1 MFVLCYPLITG
12 IAVPSNLKGEYNMLD
27 ELTNDSKFLL
37 SSMYKEYLQI
47 RKSGVDR
54 NTSRKFG
61 NEIDLHNNLMPEWLQ
76 ADVHD
81 SIAELI
87 KLKYLGSITGDNKFT
102 FIMLNPKAIAELE
115 TTFKDKIDTVLD
127 YAAKIKDVIPFV

>member
-37 SSMYKEYLQI
+37 SSMYKEYLQK

-87 KLKYLGSITGDNKFT
+87 TLKYLGSIPGDNKFT
-102 FIMLNPKAIAELE
+102 FITLNPKAIAELE
-115 TTFKDKIDTVLD
+115 TTFKDKIEAVLD
-127 YAAKIKDVIPFV
+127 YAAKIKNVIPFV

>member
-1 MFVLCYPLITG
+1 
-12 IAVPSNLKGEYNMLD
+12 MLD

-37 SSMYKEYLQI
+37 SSMYKEYLQK
-47 RKSGVDR
+47 RKSGIDR
-54 NTSRKFG
+54 NKSRKFG
-61 NEIDLHNNLMPEWLQ
+61 SEIDLHDDLMPEWLQ

-87 KLKYLGSITGDNKFT
+87 KLKYLESITGDNKFT
-102 FIMLNPKAIAELE
+102 FITLSPKAIAELE
-115 TTFKDKIDTVLD
+115 TTFKDKIDIVLE